1 MPAIRKIT
9 VPTDLFA
16 NLDIQTKDTAA
27 LILQDGSL
35 PIVNKVSVNSSFL
48 SSYCLT
54 IAATAT
60 TSVSN

>member
-1 MPAIRKIT
+1 M
-9 VPTDLFA
+9 PTDLFA
-16 NLDIQTKDTAA
+16 NLDIQTKDIAA

-35 PIVNKVSVNSSFL
+35 PIVNKVSVNYSFL

>member
-1 MPAIRKIT
+1 MIT
-9 VPTDLFA
+9 VPKDLFA
-16 NLDIQTKDTAA
+16 NLDIQTKDIAA
-27 LILQDGSL
+27 FILHDGRM
-35 PIVNKVSVNSSFL
+35 PIVNKVSVNSYFL